1 MPVEISPPFHAQ
13 LDAGPR
19 VSGRAL
25 PLHVLTY
32 TVVDVETTGLSAYR
46 DGITE
51 ICCLRVAGDR
61 VVDRFSTLV
70 NPGQPI
76 PHFIQGMTGITDAMV
91 RDAPFFR
98 QVIPAFLEFLG
109 ESVLVAHN
117 APFDLSFINYGLYS
131 NGHPHLH
138 NPAVDTIRLAKRL
151 LPDLP
156 RRSLDAVTQYLG
168 IFVADRHRAYGDASA
183 TAEVLLRL
191 LPLARQ
197 RGVESDV
204 QLMAFLGFGQT
215 EKRIQAVTPKSPRA
229 SRAAKMAVL
238 SERCRSLPDAPGVY
252 IMRSSSGAVL
262 YVGKAIS
269 LRKRVASYFSGG
281 ASGKVKRLMG
291 QVESIEHQ
299 QAASELEALLE
310 ESRLIK
316 HYQPPFNVLLR
327 SYRDYPFIRVTTDG
341 GGTYGDYPHLDTT
354 RRVSDDDSLYFGPFR
369 GRRST
374 ELVVE
379 ILRKC
384 FRLLDDRCPNHGS
397 IGESC
402 IYYQMRRCV
411 APCLGRGHQAAYAE
425 AVAEVCRLLESSPED
440 LVGDLVRRRDEA
452 SERLDY
458 ETAAVYRDAID
469 ALGVAL
475 SHRRLLTPAID
486 GLNVL
491 AVCPSLHPGWV
502 ELFVFGDGRLV
513 SRTRLNSGDG
523 DADRREV
530 ADLLQA
536 VVERRLAAGSRPA
549 VRIDAQSLD
558 QVNIIS
564 GWLERHG
571 PTASTITLEP
581 GWLQDSFAQVVD
593 RVVEAARVVA
603 GREDPS

>member
-1 MPVEISPPFHAQ
+1 MEISSTFRAQ
-13 LDAGPR
+13 LDGGPR
-19 VSGRAL
+19 VSARAV
-25 PLHVLTY
+25 PLHDLTY

-51 ICCLRVAGDR
+51 ICCLRVTGGQ

-76 PHFIQGMTGITDAMV
+76 PMFIQLMTSITDDMV
-91 RDAPFFR
+91 RDAPSFR
-98 QVIPAFLEFLG
+98 QVIPEFLEFLG

-131 NGHPHLH
+131 CGRPHLH
-138 NPAVDTIRLAKRL
+138 NPAVDTIRLARRL
-151 LPDLP
+151 LPDLQ
-156 RRSLDAVTQYLG
+156 RRSLDAVTQHLG
-168 IFVADRHRAYGDASA
+168 ISVADRHRAYGDAVA

-197 RGVESDV
+197 RGVESDA

-215 EKRIQAVTPKSPRA
+215 EKRVQAVTPKSTRA
-229 SRAAKMAVL
+229 SRAAKLAVL

-269 LRKRVASYFSGG
+269 LRKRLASYFNGG
-281 ASGKVKRLMG
+281 ASGKAKRMMG
-291 QVESIEHQ
+291 QVETIEHQ

-316 HYQPPFNVLLR
+316 YYQPPFNVLLR
-327 SYRDYPFIRVTTDG
+327 SYRDYPFIKVTTDG

-354 RRVSDDDSLYFGPFR
+354 RKVSDDDALYFGPFR

-384 FRLLDDRCPNHGS
+384 FRLFDDRCPNHGT

-402 IYYQMRRCV
+402 IYHQMRRCI
-411 APCLGRGHQAAYAE
+411 APCMGRGHQAAYAE

-440 LVGDLVRRRDEA
+440 LVEDLVRRRDEA

-469 ALGVAL
+469 ALGLAL

-513 SRTRLNSGDG
+513 TRTRLNAGDG
-523 DADRREV
+523 GMDRRE
-530 ADLLQA
+530 AEELLQA
-536 VVERRLAAGSRPA
+536 MVERRLAAGGRPA

-558 QVNIIS
+558 HVNIIS

-571 PTASTITLEP
+571 AVSSTITLEP
-581 GWLQDSFAQVVD
+581 GWFQDSFAQVVD
-593 RVVEAARVVA
+593 RVMEAARMVA
-603 GREDPS
+603 GREEPS

>member
-1 MPVEISPPFHAQ
+1 MEIAATFRAQ
-13 LDAGPR
+13 LDGGPR
-19 VSGRAL
+19 VSARAV
-25 PLHVLTY
+25 PLDDLTY

-51 ICCLRVAGDR
+51 ICCLRIAGDR

-91 RDAPFFR
+91 RDAPSFR
-98 QVIPAFLEFLG
+98 QVIPAFLRFLG

-131 NGHPHLH
+131 SGQPHLH
-138 NPAVDTIRLAKRL
+138 NPTVDTIRLARRL

-156 RRSLDAVTQYLG
+156 RRSLDAVTQHLG
-168 IFVADRHRAYGDASA
+168 IFVADRHRAYGDAIA

-197 RGVESDV
+197 RGVESDA

-215 EKRIQAVTPKSPRA
+215 EKRVQAVTPKSSRA
-229 SRAAKMAVL
+229 SRAAKLAVL

-252 IMRSSSGAVL
+252 IMRSAPGDVL

-269 LRKRVASYFSGG
+269 LRKRLASYFNGSVT
-281 ASGKVKRLMG
+281 GKVKRMMS
-291 QVESIEHQ
+291 QVEMIEHQ
-299 QAASELEALLE
+299 PAASELEALLE

-316 HYQPPFNVLLR
+316 YHQPPFNVRLR
-327 SYRDYPFIRVTTDG
+327 SYRDYPFIQVKADG
-341 GGTYGDYPHLDTT
+341 NGTYGNYPHLGVT
-354 RRVSDDDSLYFGPFR
+354 RKVSDDDALYFGPFR
-369 GRRST
+369 GRNST

-379 ILRKC
+379 TLRKC
-384 FRLLDDRCPNHGS
+384 FQLFDDRCPNHGT

-402 IYYQMRRCV
+402 IYHQMRRCI
-411 APCLGRGHQAAYAE
+411 APCMDTGHQAAYSE

-440 LVGDLVRRRDEA
+440 LVADLVRRREEA
-452 SERLDY
+452 SVRLDY

-469 ALGVAL
+469 ALGHAL
-475 SHRRLLTPAID
+475 SHRRLLAPAID

-502 ELFVFGDGRLV
+502 ELFVFGDGRLAA
-513 SRTRLNSGDG
+513 RTRLNAVDG
-523 DADRREV
+523 GLDRREV
-530 ADLLQA
+530 EQLLHA
-536 VVERRLAAGSRPA
+536 MVERRLAAGSRPS

-564 GWLERHG
+564 GWLDRHG
-571 PTASTITLEP
+571 RAAGTITLEP
-581 GWLQDSFAQVVD
+581 GWSQTAFAEVVD
-593 RVVEAARVVA
+593 RVVEAARAVTV
-603 GREDPS
+603 REERP